1 VSRKPSADAH
11 QKVLQ
16 AALELIADRGME
28 GTSMDAIAERSGVSK
43 ATIYNH
49 WKDKEALLLEL
60 MAELHGLNSR
70 PPFDT
75 GNTRA
80 DMIDVL
86 AYHPPENAEKRERL
100 VPHFVAY
107 SALNQE
113 FGTAWRNLVMEPP
126 RRELTHLI
134 RLGIKKREL
143 QPKVDNDVSLSLL
156 LGPILYWHIFLRKSR
171 ADPRELATSVVDAFW
186 RAYGRDD
193 RPATAPA
200 HGAPHSG

>member
-1 VSRKPSADAH
+1 MSRKPSADAH
-11 QKVLQ
+11 QKVLY
-16 AALELIADRGME
+16 AALELIAERGVD
-28 GTSMDAIAERSGVSK
+28 GASMDAIAEASGVSK

-49 WKDKEALLLEL
+49 WKDKDALLLEL

-70 PPFDT
+70 PRFDT
-75 GNTRA
+75 GNTKA

-143 QPKVDNDVSLSLL
+143 QPKTDNDLSLALL
-156 LGPILYWHIFLRKSR
+156 LGPILYWHIFLRKSFADAR
-171 ADPRELATSVVDAFW
+171 ALGTGVVDAFW
-186 RAYGRDD
+186 RAYGREGK
-193 RPATAPA
+193 PVAAPA
-200 HGAPHSG
+200 HSAPHSD